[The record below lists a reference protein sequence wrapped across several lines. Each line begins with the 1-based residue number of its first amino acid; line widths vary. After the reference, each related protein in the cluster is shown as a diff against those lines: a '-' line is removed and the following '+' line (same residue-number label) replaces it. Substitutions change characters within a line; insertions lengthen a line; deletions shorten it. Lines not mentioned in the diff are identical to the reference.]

1 MRPTRPRTPAVDEVV
16 PAANAQV
23 PSASAPSG
31 PGAVL
36 LATCLASFLTP
47 FTGSALNLAIPA
59 IGRELHASALTLN
72 WVVGAFLLASAA
84 LLLPFGRLA
93 DIHGRGRI
101 FLAGTLA
108 HAATAVAAAFVSSA
122 PVLVALRALQGAS
135 GALMFATGVALLT
148 SAFPKESR
156 GRVLG
161 INTAAVYTGLSLGP
175 VAGGWLTELWGWR
188 SIFAASAGLG
198 LIAAAAGRRIGRGP
212 RGAPGAGFDVGPA
225 LLYAASLAALLGGA
239 AELGRGWG
247 RAWVPVLGAAGLAR
261 FVWREA
267 VSRRPLLDV
276 RLFATAAFAL
286 SNLAA
291 LIHYSATFAVGFLLS
306 LYLQIVRGLDASG
319 AGLVLLVQP
328 VLMALLSPPAGR
340 LSDRVEPRFVAS
352 AGMALTALGLAL
364 FAGLGAD
371 ASLGRV
377 VAGLLLL
384 GVGFALFSSPN
395 TNAVMSSVPHESYGV
410 AAATLGTMRT
420 VGQAASL
427 ALVGL
432 VLGRVVGDSALGP
445 ESVPRLLRAMQ
456 LAFGVFAGLCL
467 VGTGASLARGRVR

>member
-1 MRPTRPRTPAVDEVV
+1 MGEAVPVGTATQRR
-16 PAANAQV
+16 AA
-23 PSASAPSG
+23 APSSE
-31 PGAVL
+31 PAAVL

-72 WVVGAFLLASAA
+72 WVVSAFLLASAA

-108 HAATAVAAAFVSSA
+108 HSATAAAAVFVSSA
-122 PVLVALRALQGAS
+122 PALVALRALQGAS

-148 SAFPKESR
+148 GAFPKESR

-188 SIFAASAGLG
+188 SIFGASAGLG
-198 LIAAAAGRRIGRGP
+198 LIAAAAGRRIGRES
-212 RGAPGAGFDVGPA
+212 RGAPGAGFDVAAA
-225 LLYAASLAALLGGA
+225 LLYAASLAAFLGGA
-239 AELGRGWG
+239 AELGRGWQ
-247 RAWVPVLGAAGLAR
+247 RAWVPALGAVGLAA

-267 VSRRPLLDV
+267 ASRRPLLDV
-276 RLFATAAFAL
+276 RLFAGSAFAF

-306 LYLQIVRGLDASG
+306 LYLQTMRGLDARS

-352 AGMALTALGLAL
+352 AGMALTALGLVL
-364 FAGLGAD
+364 FAGLASD
-371 ASLGRV
+371 TSLGQV
-377 VAGLLLL
+377 VAGLFLI

-395 TNAVMSSVPHESYGV
+395 TNAVMTAVPRESYGV

-427 ALVGL
+427 ALVGF
-432 VLGRVVGDSALGP
+432 VLGRIVGDSALGP

-456 LAFGVFAGLCL
+456 VTFGVFAGLCL
-467 VGTGASLARGRVR
+467 LGTAASLARGSLRS